1 MQLQQAF
8 LPNDLAVI
16 LVPQPSSLVVYK
28 YMTCDFIFQMDT
40 DIYKIV
46 VTCYSQNLVRMVRVD
61 KKERPF
67 GWLLYSGFPRHITQ
81 GKLID
86 PGSDPQI
93 EKLFP
98 ISETSKTWRFRCQ
111 NVNVLIYGGKS
122 AQGKELGS

>member
-46 VTCYSQNLVRMVRVD
+46 VTCVTVR
-61 KKERPF
+61 
-67 GWLLYSGFPRHITQ
+67 
-81 GKLID
+81 
-86 PGSDPQI
+86 
-93 EKLFP
+93 
-98 ISETSKTWRFRCQ
+98 TW
-111 NVNVLIYGGKS
+111 
-122 AQGKELGS
+122 